1 MARRKKRFTY
11 AFSKKQ
17 IQLTIEALLIARS
30 AGAHAEVVVTEES
43 GKEHRFRGIVSDG
56 SIDNL
61 VDKLESDGVDY
72 EIQLNAT
79 GDPYSRAEDKSLEQ
93 TINALN
99 DSLGEIEEAEAQ
111 EAERV
116 ASEATPEL
124 IEELYKMLETGEK

>member
-11 AFSKKQ
+11 SFSKKQ

-30 AGAHAEVVVTEES
+30 AGAHAEVIVTEEG

-56 SIDNL
+56 SIDDL
-61 VDKLESDGVDY
+61 VDDLEKSGVNY

-99 DSLGEIEEAEAQ
+99 DSLGEIEEAEAE
-111 EAERV
+111 EAERI
-116 ASEATPEL
+116 ALEATPDL
-124 IEELYKMLETGEK
+124 IEELYKMLDTKD